1 MSRPSQTPLKVTGA
15 NSAEDD
21 SNSSSPKNDDRIIEE
36 ADPEEKV
43 RKPVKD
49 FNHTE
54 ESFYQLSKP
63 MWLTNQFVNRPGQVL
78 GLVGIVLGIIIAID
92 LALNYFATTVETN
105 RDFLIWDDIRT
116 I

>member
-1 MSRPSQTPLKVTGA
+1 MGRPSQTPLKVTGA

-49 FNHTE
+49 FNHRHKADSE
-54 ESFYQLSKP
+54 AES
-63 MWLTNQFVNRPGQVL
+63 TNATN
-78 GLVGIVLGIIIAID
+78 VGDKVQPSHLPRS
-92 LALNYFATTVETN
+92 LKLWSSSHE
-105 RDFLIWDDIRT
+105 
-116 I
+116 